1 MCLGPGH
8 VFFRVRSPESV
19 WWWKYSMTPG
29 VGPLDDWLIV
39 TIGVIGFWG
48 CVACYCI
55 ADEDRILGER
65 RRRDAAIDAA
75 IAAAA
80 ADDAD
85 DVEN

>member
-1 MCLGPGH
+1 MFL
-8 VFFRVRSPESV
+8 RVRSPGECGDSL
-19 WWWKYSMTPG
+19 MTPG
-29 VGPLDDWLIV
+29 VGPLDDWLMV
-39 TIGVIGFWG
+39 LMSQVAFWG

-55 ADEDRILGER
+55 ADEDRLLGER

>member
-1 MCLGPGH
+1 M
-8 VFFRVRSPESV
+8 
-19 WWWKYSMTPG
+19 WWKYSCMTPG

-39 TIGVIGFWG
+39 AIGVIGFWG
-48 CVACYCI
+48 CVAFYCI
-55 ADEDRILGER
+55 ADEDRLLGER

-80 ADDAD
+80 ADNAD

>member
-1 MCLGPGH
+1 MCRHRH
-8 VFFRVRSPESV
+8 VFLRVRSPGERGGSL
-19 WWWKYSMTPG
+19 MTPG

-39 TIGVIGFWG
+39 AIGVIGFWG
-48 CVACYCI
+48 CMAFYCI
-55 ADEDRILGER
+55 ADEDRLLGER

-80 ADDAD
+80 ADDGD